1 MKNNLMT
8 NLNKYIGKI
17 CECNVRLPYVW
28 DMIADSNMEI
38 LPSNTWFV
46 IIKVEELVG
55 VEEGYYDVYL
65 LTKEGELRLTTVHRE
80 ELDNIR
86 MVTHE
91 P

>member
-1 MKNNLMT
+1 
-8 NLNKYIGKI
+8 
-17 CECNVRLPYVW
+17 
-28 DMIADSNMEI
+28 MIADSDMEI

-46 IIKVEELVG
+46 IIKIEELTG